1 MSVCLSFWSVAGT
14 EPDQSSGDP
23 AVGIH
28 SQHQP
33 TGEATPGANAG
44 GVPSQ

>member
-1 MSVCLSFWSVAGT
+1 MPVSLSHGSVAGT

-23 AVGIH
+23 AAGIL

-33 TGEATPGANAG
+33 AGEATPGANAG